1 VIHRADPD
9 GTLLIGQ
16 PAHAWLSG
24 RMARAWSWPFQP
36 WEDVC
41 LAAEQHDI
49 GMAAWDTR
57 PQLDPAAGL
66 PYSFGSMP
74 REMHVE
80 LWRDAARLLLPQGR
94 YPALLVSLHGTGL
107 YERHVP
113 ADQLDQEPT
122 RSYLA
127 AEREFQAALRTSL
140 DAEPTEVDDA
150 VSLIR
155 CWDWISLFL
164 CTASSERSTMEA
176 VPSCEGETSTL
187 ELTWIEGDPTH
198 VRVNPWPFL
207 QPSLVLPVEARLL
220 RGRFGDQEAMRRAL
234 AEAEWHTITLRLS
247 PGES

>member
-1 VIHRADPD
+1 MIHRADPD

-24 RMARAWSWPFQP
+24 RMARAWAWPFRP

-49 GMAAWDTR
+49 GMAAWDAH
-57 PQLDPAAGL
+57 PELDPVIGL

-74 REMHVE
+74 REMHVG
-80 LWRDAARLLLPQGR
+80 LWSEAARLLLPQGR

-113 ADQLDQEPT
+113 ADELDEEPT

-127 AEREFQAALRTSL
+127 AEREFQTAMRTSL
-140 DAEPTEVDDA
+140 DAEPAEVDDA

-155 CWDWISLFL
+155 CWDWISLYL
-164 CTASSERSTMEA
+164 CTASSDHSTMEG
-176 VPSCEGETSTL
+176 VPSCEAETVTL
-187 ELTWIEGDPTH
+187 ELAWINGDPTH
-198 VRVNPWPFL
+198 IRVDPWPFL

-220 RGRFGDQEAMRRAL
+220 RQRFDDREAMRRAL
-234 AEAEWHTITLRLS
+234 AGAEWRTITLRLS
-247 PGES
+247 L